1 MTTDDVKPFLGEI
14 SDWRVY
20 EWPLGYS
27 TSFVVIG
34 IHLEREIRTSWLVS
48 IKNIGGSLI
57 LETKNSLY
65 RLVNPGK

>member
-20 EWPLGYS
+20 EWPV
-27 TSFVVIG
+27 TVFVVIG

>member
-1 MTTDDVKPFLGEI
+1 MTIDTNLDAKPFLGEI

-20 EWPLGYS
+20 EWPV
-27 TSFVVIG
+27 TVFVVIG
-34 IHLEREIRTSWLVS
+34 IYLEREIRTSWLVS
-48 IKNIGGSLI
+48 IKNIDGSLI